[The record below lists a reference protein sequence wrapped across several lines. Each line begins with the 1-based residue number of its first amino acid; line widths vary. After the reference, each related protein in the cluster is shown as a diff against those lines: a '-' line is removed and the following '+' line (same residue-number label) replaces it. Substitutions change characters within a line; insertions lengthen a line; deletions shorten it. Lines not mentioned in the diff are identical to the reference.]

1 MKPMSSVKL
10 FLLIA
15 VTFIVIVLGLV
26 LVFTGVIQ
34 RVTLNA
40 AVA

>member
-15 VTFIVIVLGLV
+15 ITFIVIVLGLV

-34 RVTLNA
+34 
-40 AVA
+40 

>member
-34 RVTLNA
+34 
-40 AVA
+40 

>member
-15 VTFIVIVLGLV
+15 VAFVVIVFGLV

-34 RVTLNA
+34 
-40 AVA
+40 